1 MEMRSFIY
9 RLIRVLGD
17 MLYPGRCLACRRL
30 FNPYGSEKLQVRHDT
45 TSVPADDFG
54 RIAAPYLCRACCTAF
69 FPADEPFCTCCG
81 YVFESRQSQSHIC
94 PECRQQPKQFARARA
109 FGIYAGSLKALIQAF
124 KYAAKRQLA
133 RPLGML
139 LLLACN
145 RHALIDSNDLIVPVP
160 LHRRRLRQRGF
171 NQSALPLTY
180 WPKLAGSQ
188 DRPFSG
194 CISATVLERH
204 RYTRPQAS
212 FGRQERSVNI
222 KDAFRVVESDRI
234 AGQRILLVDD
244 VYTTGATV
252 NECARV
258 LMHAGAAEVN
268 VLTIARAL

>member
-9 RLIRVLGD
+9 RLVRVLGD

-30 FNPYGSEKLQVRHDT
+30 FNRYGSEHLQVRYDAT
-45 TSVPADDFG
+45 AGSTDVFG
-54 RIAAPYLCRACCTAF
+54 RIAAPYLCRSCRTAF

-81 YVFESRQSQSHIC
+81 YVFESRQGQSHIC
-94 PECRQQPKQFARARA
+94 PECRDHPKQFARARA
-109 FGIYAGSLKALIQAF
+109 FGIYAGSLKVLIQAF

-139 LLLACN
+139 LLLAYN
-145 RHALIDSNDLIVPVP
+145 RHGLRDSNDLIVPVP

-180 WPKLAGSQ
+180 WPKLSRSQ
-188 DRPFSG
+188 DRSFSES
-194 CISATVLERH
+194 ISVTVFERH
-204 RYTRPQAS
+204 RFTRPQAS
-212 FGRQERSVNI
+212 FGRQDRSVNI

-258 LMHAGAAEVN
+258 LMHGGAAEVN